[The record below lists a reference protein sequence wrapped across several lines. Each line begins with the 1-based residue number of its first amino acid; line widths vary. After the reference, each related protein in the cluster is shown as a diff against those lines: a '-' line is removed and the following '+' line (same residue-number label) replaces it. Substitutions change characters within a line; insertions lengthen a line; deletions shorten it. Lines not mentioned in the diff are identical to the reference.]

1 MARMNLPAN
10 FMEIR
15 RQQER
20 IVSEYHV
27 QKSPPLSGAV
37 ELSTSKNSLLPILA
51 ATLLTGDEVVIHKMA
66 NLTDVHIMCELL
78 KTLGAKMD
86 MRGSDAV
93 IRCDAIT
100 SREAPDELVQKMRAS
115 FLLMGPLLARFGR
128 AKIPLPGGCEIGTRP
143 VDLHLKGFHALG
155 AAIRT
160 QQGALL
166 AEGAVLRGTTIYL
179 DYPSVGGSE
188 NIMMAAALA
197 EGETCLINAARE
209 PEIVDLANFLN
220 AMGARVEG
228 AGTDIMR
235 ITGVARLHG
244 CEYTP
249 ISDRIE
255 AGTLMAAAALTGG
268 DITLQRAMPQHLRP
282 ISAKLREGGA
292 DVWEQ
297 EGAIRIRG
305 SWLPLAV
312 DIKTMPWPGF
322 PTDLQPQAMVLCA
335 LSKGAS
341 IITETVFENR
351 FMHIPELTRMGADIR
366 TKDRSAVIEG
376 VNRLYGATVRAT
388 DLRAGAALVLA
399 GLVAEGDTRVLHG
412 EYIDRGYENLAAK
425 LRALGANVEA
435 IGT

>member
-1 MARMNLPAN
+1 MS
-10 FMEIR
+10 I
-15 RQQER
+15 
-20 IVSEYHV
+20 YHV
-27 QKSPPLSGAV
+27 QKSPPLSGVV

-66 NLTDVHIMCELL
+66 GLTDVHIMCELL
-78 KTLGAKMD
+78 QALGAKLTL
-86 MRGSDAV
+86 RGSDAV
-93 IRCDAIT
+93 IRCDEIA
-100 SREAPDELVQKMRAS
+100 SSEAPDELVQKMRAS
-115 FLLMGPLLARFGR
+115 FLLMGPLLARFGSAR
-128 AKIPLPGGCEIGTRP
+128 VPLPGGCEIGTRP

-155 AAIRT
+155 ADIRT
-160 QQGALL
+160 QQGSLL

-197 EGETCLINAARE
+197 QGETWLINAARE

-220 AMGARVEG
+220 AMGAQVEG
-228 AGTDIMR
+228 AGTDMVHI
-235 ITGVARLHG
+235 IGVSRLHG
-244 CEYTP
+244 CQYTP

-255 AGTLMAAAALTGG
+255 AGTLMVAAALTGG
-268 DITLQRAMPQHLRP
+268 DITLQRAHPEHLRP

-297 EGAIRIRG
+297 PNSLRIRG

-335 LSKGAS
+335 LAKGCS
-341 IITETVFENR
+341 VITETVFENR
-351 FMHIPELTRMGADIR
+351 FMHIPELVRMGADIR
-366 TKDRSAVIEG
+366 VKDRSAVLEG
-376 VNRLYGATVRAT
+376 VNRIYGATVRAT

-399 GLVAEGDTRVLHG
+399 GLVAEGDTKVLHG
-412 EYIDRGYENLAAK
+412 EYIDRGYENLTAK
-425 LRALGANVEA
+425 LRALGANIETLA
-435 IGT
+435 AS